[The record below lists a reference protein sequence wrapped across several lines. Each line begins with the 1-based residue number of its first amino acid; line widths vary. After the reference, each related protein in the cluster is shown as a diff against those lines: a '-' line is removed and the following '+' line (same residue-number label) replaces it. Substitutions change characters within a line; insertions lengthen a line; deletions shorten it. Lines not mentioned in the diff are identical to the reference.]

1 MRQFLIPS
9 GQIYFSGSH
18 DQLLEIVHRANGTL
32 LNGSQFH
39 LYFPQPSFRILLFR
53 FFRRSATFS
62 AWRFRCTY
70 EPSELGFLI
79 SYQVRPGFS
88 VILPILFLLVSSIA
102 NLFLHG
108 SNPRGWFLVPICAL
122 ITAVLG
128 LLFYFERREYM
139 RRFQNLFTSVNSS

>member
-9 GQIYFSGSH
+9 GQINFSGSH

-32 LNGSQFH
+32 LNGRQFH
-39 LYFPQPSFRILLFR
+39 LYFPQPSFRFFL
-53 FFRRSATFS
+53 FRRSATFS
-62 AWRFRCTY
+62 TWRFRCTY